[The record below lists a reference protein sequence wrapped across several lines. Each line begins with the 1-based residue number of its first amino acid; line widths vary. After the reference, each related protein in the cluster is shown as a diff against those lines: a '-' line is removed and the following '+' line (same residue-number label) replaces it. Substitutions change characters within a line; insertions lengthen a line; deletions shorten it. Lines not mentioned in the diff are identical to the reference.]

1 MNYTKSLQEAAE
13 IAINAG
19 TDMDLNQGRNV
30 LDVYTIQNVNEG
42 KVKEQ
47 TVREAVRRGYIYFH
61 NDNDIIFFFYRF
73 FIIIII
79 IIIIIINIFLLVIF
93 QK

>member
-19 TDMDLNQGRNV
+19 TDMDLNQGKNV
-30 LDVYTIQNVNEG
+30 LDVYTVQNVKEG

-47 TVREAVRRGYIYFH
+47 TVREAVRRGYFIQ
-61 NDNDIIFFFYRF
+61 II
-73 FIIIII
+73 
-79 IIIIIINIFLLVIF
+79 
-93 QK
+93 QH